1 MPPTSFSDATVA
13 TTTVISSPVESSSSV
28 LSEALHPITSPDHR
42 AGRILLSNIRAR
54 SRSRSPVKRFGFRRT
69 MVSTYDAERDD
80 ERPPR
85 RNSVTQE
92 PVNYNHLSHTGSS
105 YDLHGYVKPNNAAAD
120 HPSPGGSQRSV
131 GGESNAS
138 GSSARSSVS
147 GASGSSRPTS
157 RQSMN
162 SIALNGRNEPWALQ
176 FERLRDRLEG
186 AQSRDEKLAA
196 MGAFVQ
202 SLPPFYA
209 EAARYMVAS
218 GKPVNVDS
226 LYHYFRKLDKTSSAA
241 AASTS
246 PSSSRRSSSTPSD
259 ARPLARTRKV
269 GALEPEFGG
278 FSPSRPQIANL
289 LVEEREELAKRD
301 KRVRKD
307 VPTSAAL
314 PTSKSDA
321 LETDGGIETTPA

>member
-1 MPPTSFSDATVA
+1 
-13 TTTVISSPVESSSSV
+13 
-28 LSEALHPITSPDHR
+28 
-42 AGRILLSNIRAR
+42 
-54 SRSRSPVKRFGFRRT
+54 
-69 MVSTYDAERDD
+69 MVSTYEADRDD
-80 ERPPR
+80 ERDRYSSR

-92 PVNYNHLSHTGSS
+92 PVNYNHLSHTASS
-105 YDLHGYVKPNNAAAD
+105 YDLHGYVKPNSHAAD
-120 HPSPGGSQRSV
+120 HPSPSGGSQRSV

-138 GSSARSSVS
+138 GGSHSSGGSGVS

-226 LYHYFRKLDKTSSAA
+226 LYHYFRKLDKTSAV

-259 ARPLARTRKV
+259 GRPLARTRKV

-289 LVEEREELAKRD
+289 LVSEMREQREKLD
-301 KRVRKD
+301 KRVSKD
-307 VPTSAAL
+307 VPTSASLAT
-314 PTSKSDA
+314 PSKGDA

>member
-1 MPPTSFSDATVA
+1 
-13 TTTVISSPVESSSSV
+13 
-28 LSEALHPITSPDHR
+28 
-42 AGRILLSNIRAR
+42 
-54 SRSRSPVKRFGFRRT
+54 
-69 MVSTYDAERDD
+69 MVSSFETEREDERDQYAA
-80 ERPPR
+80 R
-85 RNSVTQE
+85 RNSLTQE
-92 PVNYNHLSHTGSS
+92 PVNYNHLSHNASS
-105 YDLHGYVKPNNAAAD
+105 YDLHGYVKPNSQNQAAD
-120 HPSPGGSQRSV
+120 HPSPSGGSQRSV

-138 GSSARSSVS
+138 GVSHSSAGSGVS

-157 RQSMN
+157 RQSMT
-162 SIALNGRNEPWALQ
+162 SIALNGRSEPWALQ

-241 AASTS
+241 AASSTS
-246 PSSSRRSSSTPSD
+246 PASSRRSSSTPSD
-259 ARPLARTRKV
+259 QPRPLARTRKV
-269 GALEPEFGG
+269 NALEPEFGG

-289 LVEEREELAKRD
+289 LSGEMREKREV
-301 KRVRKD
+301 RVRKD
-307 VPTSAAL
+307 LPVSASSLAST
-314 PTSKSDA
+314 PASKSDA
-321 LETDGGIETTPA
+321 HEADGVETTPA

>member
-1 MPPTSFSDATVA
+1 M
-13 TTTVISSPVESSSSV
+13 
-28 LSEALHPITSPDHR
+28 LSEALHPITSPEHR
-42 AGRILLSNIRAR
+42 AGRILISNLRAR
-54 SRSRSPVKRFGFRRT
+54 SRSRSPVRRVGFRRT
-69 MVSTYDAERDD
+69 MVSTYDADRDE
-80 ERPPR
+80 ERPAR

-105 YDLHGYVKPNNAAAD
+105 YDLHGYAKPNNGVAD
-120 HPSPGGSQRSV
+120 HPSPSGGSQRSV

-209 EAARYMVAS
+209 EAARYMAAS

-259 ARPLARTRKV
+259 GRSLARSRKV

-289 LVEEREELAKRD
+289 LVGEREQLEKRD
-301 KRVRKD
+301 KHVRKD

-314 PTSKSDA
+314 PATKGDA